1 MLHIDGDA
9 SIEPPRVDE
18 LIISERDVAVILRVN
33 HGCVPADI
41 EARENIIMPYLIIGN
56 EPFCVQGTLRETL
69 INGYSVNR
77 RNIYHRIRYVNV
89 PALLSHHH
97 LLSKLEDAVICSYP
111 FVRREVREEECIFGG
126 IFVCRLIESYIFH
139 CDIAIVDNELSLVA
153 VEDGSPKD
161 ALADSCVVVVG

>member
-1 MLHIDGDA
+1 MLNIDRDAA

-18 LIISERDVAVILRVN
+18 LIISERDVAVVLRVN
-33 HGCVPADI
+33 HCSIPAHI

-56 EPFCVQGTLRETL
+56 ETFCVQGTLRETL
-69 INGYSVNR
+69 INGDSVDHR
-77 RNIYHRIRYVNV
+77 YVYHRIRYVNV

-126 IFVCRLIESYIFH
+126 IFESRLIESYVFH
-139 CDIAIVDNELSLVA
+139 FDIAIVDNELPLVA
-153 VEDGSPKD
+153 IED
-161 ALADSCVVVVG
+161 